1 MAVSGRTSPCH
12 ETNKSSRLDRER
24 SEPGERFTEPLI
36 VLTRRQFEQHATPSR
51 CHHPR
56 LAYPQIQKA
65 LETQHRSIAKL
76 KQIQHPCM
84 KTTMNL
90 DDGLV
95 REAMAIYRGKTKT
108 AVVELGLQEL
118 INADRRRRLGE
129 AFGSQP
135 DLRTVARRRSAP
147 DPR

>member
-76 KQIQHPCM
+76 KQIQHP
-84 KTTMNL
+84 
-90 DDGLV
+90 GLQV
-95 REAMAIYRGKTKT
+95 PGQRSDQKVCSVGRQKSGRDMGQSQPMLEVLNQILLVASPCAMRST
-108 AVVELGLQEL
+108 AVLLRVELVTTIQ
-118 INADRRRRLGE
+118 
-129 AFGSQP
+129 
-135 DLRTVARRRSAP
+135 
-147 DPR
+147 

>member
-1 MAVSGRTSPCH
+1 MGKDLAERQSVFGVVMAQVQQVG
-12 ETNKSSRLDRER
+12 D
-24 SEPGERFTEPLI
+24 F
-36 VLTRRQFEQHATPSR
+36 A
-51 CHHPR
+51 
-56 LAYPQIQKA
+56 
-65 LETQHRSIAKL
+65 
-76 KQIQHPCM
+76 

-90 DDGLV
+90 DDALI
-95 REAMAIYRGKTKT
+95 REAMAIHAGKTKT

-135 DLRTVARRRSAP
+135 DLRPVPRRRSAP

>member
-1 MAVSGRTSPCH
+1 MA
-12 ETNKSSRLDRER
+12 
-24 SEPGERFTEPLI
+24 
-36 VLTRRQFEQHATPSR
+36 ATP
-51 CHHPR
+51 
-56 LAYPQIQKA
+56 YPSDQVV
-65 LETQHRSIAKL
+65 RSITVVRYVWNC
-76 KQIQHPCM
+76 QIICM

-95 REAMAIYRGKTKT
+95 REAMAIHRGKTKT
-108 AVVELGLQEL
+108 AVVELGLQKL

-135 DLRTVARRRSAP
+135 DLRPVARRRSAL